1 MSSSPSSSAQAARE
15 ALAARL
21 RELRLD
27 AGLTGRD
34 VAARCGWHPAKS
46 SRLENAKTG
55 PSDDDIRAWCRACGA
70 EDQAADLIAASHT
83 AESMYVQWRRLQ
95 RTGLRR
101 LQESYV
107 PLYER
112 TRHFRVYSSRVIP
125 GVLQTE
131 EYARALLATIAG
143 FRRLPDDS
151 AEAASARVARS
162 HVIREGGHS
171 FALLMEEDVLYYR
184 YGGVRAMSAQLGYLL
199 SVMPLPSVSLGII
212 PRAAPRRMWG
222 QETFT
227 MFDDQ
232 RVHVE
237 LLTAKVTV
245 TQPSDVITYAR
256 AFAELSKMA
265 VHGSEARALVTAA
278 ISVLEE

>member
-1 MSSSPSSSAQAARE
+1 MPTSPSSSAQAARE
-15 ALAARL
+15 ALAGRL

-34 VAARCGWHPAKS
+34 LAAECGWHPAKS
-46 SRLENAKTG
+46 SRIEHAKST
-55 PSDDDIRAWCRACGA
+55 PSDDDIRAWARVCGA
-70 EDQAADLIAASHT
+70 DDQVADLIAANRS

-112 TRHFRVYSSRVIP
+112 TRHFRVYATRVIP

-131 EYARALLATIAG
+131 DYARALLSGIAR
-143 FRRLPDDS
+143 FRRVPDDS

-184 YGGVRAMSAQLGYLL
+184 YGDVEAMSAQLGYLL
-199 SVMPLPSVSLGII
+199 SVMPLPSVSLGVI
-212 PRAAPRRMWG
+212 PRTAPRSMWG

-245 TQPSDVITYAR
+245 TQPSEVATYAR

-265 VHGSEARALVTAA
+265 VYGSAARTLIAAA
-278 ISVLEE
+278 INALD

>member
-1 MSSSPSSSAQAARE
+1 MHTSPSSSAQAARA

-27 AGLTGRD
+27 AGLSGRD
-34 VAARCGWHPAKS
+34 VATLCGWHPAKS

-70 EDQAADLIAASHT
+70 EDQAVDLVT
-83 AESMYVQWRRLQ
+83 ANRTAVSMYVEWKRLQ

-112 TRHFRVYSSRVIP
+112 TRHFRVYSSRVVP

-131 EYARALLATIAG
+131 EYARALLANIAA
-143 FRRLPDDS
+143 FRGLPDDS
-151 AEAASARVARS
+151 AEAAAARVARS
-162 HVIREGGHS
+162 HVVREGGRR
-171 FALLMEEDVLYYR
+171 FALIMEEDVLHFR
-184 YGGVRAMSAQLGYLL
+184 YGGAVAMSTQLAHLL
-199 SVMPLPSVSLGII
+199 AVMALPSVSLGVI
-212 PRAAPRRMWG
+212 PRTATRGMWG

-227 MFDDQ
+227 MFDDE

-245 TQPSDVITYAR
+245 TQPSEIATYAR
-256 AFAELSKMA
+256 AFAELAKMA
-265 VHGSEARALVTAA
+265 VYGDDARALVRAA
-278 ISVLEE
+278 IGTLQ

>member
-1 MSSSPSSSAQAARE
+1 MPASPSSSAQAARE

-27 AGLTGRD
+27 AGLTCLD
-34 VAARCGWHPAKS
+34 VAVACGWHKSKS
-46 SRLENAKTG
+46 SRLENAKTA
-55 PSDDDIRAWCRACGA
+55 PSDDDIRAWCTACGA
-70 EDQAADLIAASHT
+70 ADQAADLIAASRT
-83 AESMYVQWRRLQ
+83 AESMYVQWRRLE

-107 PLYER
+107 PLYEQ
-112 TRHFRVYSSRVIP
+112 TRHFRVYSSRVMP

-131 EYARALLATIAG
+131 DYARALLSTIAG

-184 YGGVRAMSAQLGYLL
+184 YGDAEAMSAQLAYLL
-199 SVMPLPSVSLGII
+199 AVMPLASVSLGII
-212 PRAAPRRMWG
+212 PRTAPRGMWG

-245 TQPSDVITYAR
+245 TQPSEVATYAR
-256 AFAELSKMA
+256 AFGDLAKMA
-265 VHGSEARALVTAA
+265 VYGKEARALISAA
-278 ISVLEE
+278 ISALA

>member
-1 MSSSPSSSAQAARE
+1 MHASPSSSAQAARA
-15 ALAARL
+15 ALASRL

-27 AGLTGRD
+27 AGLKGCD
-34 VAARCGWHPAKS
+34 VAALCGWHPAKS

-70 EDQAADLIAASHT
+70 EDQAEDLISANRAV
-83 AESMYVQWRRLQ
+83 ESMYVEWKRLQ

-112 TRHFRVYSSRVIP
+112 TRHFRVYSSRVVP
-125 GVLQTE
+125 GLLQTE
-131 EYARALLATIAG
+131 EYTRALLANIAK
-143 FRRLPDDS
+143 FRGLTDDS

-162 HVIREGGHS
+162 HGVREGGRRL
-171 FALLMEEDVLYYR
+171 ALVMEQDVLHFR
-184 YGGVRAMSAQLGYLL
+184 YGDAGTMSAQLAQLL
-199 SVMPLPSVSLGII
+199 SAMALPSVALGVI
-212 PRAAPRRMWG
+212 PRTTPRGMWG

-245 TQPSDVITYAR
+245 TQPSEVTLYAR
-256 AFAELSKMA
+256 AFAELAKMA
-265 VHGSEARALVTAA
+265 VYGDDARALVRAA
-278 ISVLEE
+278 IVSLG

>member
-1 MSSSPSSSAQAARE
+1 MPASPSSSAQAARE

-27 AGLTGRD
+27 AGLRCLD
-34 VAARCGWHPAKS
+34 VAVACGWHKSKS
-46 SRLENAKTG
+46 SRLENAKTA

-70 EDQAADLIAASHT
+70 ADQAADLIAVSRT
-83 AESMYVQWRRLQ
+83 AESMYVQWRRLE

-107 PLYER
+107 PLYEQ
-112 TRHFRVYSSRVIP
+112 TRHFRVYSSRVMP

-131 EYARALLATIAG
+131 DYARALLSTIAG

-162 HVIREGGHS
+162 HVIREGGHR

-184 YGGVRAMSAQLGYLL
+184 YGDAGAMSAQLGHLL
-199 SVMPLPSVSLGII
+199 AVMPLASVSLGII
-212 PRAAPRRMWG
+212 PRTVPRGMWG

-245 TQPSDVITYAR
+245 TQPSEVAIYAR
-256 AFAELSKMA
+256 AFGDLAKMA
-265 VHGSEARALVTAA
+265 VYGKDARALISAA
-278 ISVLEE
+278 INALA

>member
-1 MSSSPSSSAQAARE
+1 MPDSPSSSAQAARE

-27 AGLTGRD
+27 AGLAGRD
-34 VAARCGWHPAKS
+34 VAAACGWHPAKV
-46 SRLENAKTG
+46 SRIEHAKST
-55 PSDDDIRAWCRACGA
+55 PSDDDLRAWCGACGA
-70 EDQAADLIAASHT
+70 GEQSDDLIAESRT

-112 TRHFRVYSSRVIP
+112 TRHFRVYSSRVVP

-131 EYARALLATIAG
+131 DYARALLSTIAQ
-143 FRRLPDDS
+143 FRHVPDD
-151 AEAASARVARS
+151 ADRAATARVARS
-162 HVIREGGHS
+162 QIVYEGRHTFG
-171 FALLMEEDVLYYR
+171 LLLEEDVLYYQ
-184 YGGVRAMSAQLGYLL
+184 YGDTAAMYAQLGHLL
-199 SVMPLPSVSLGII
+199 AVMQLASVSVGVI
-212 PRAAPRRMWG
+212 PRTARRSMWG

-227 MFDDQ
+227 MFDDA

-245 TQPSDVITYAR
+245 TQPSEVAAYAR
-256 AFAELSKMA
+256 AFRALSEMA
-265 VHGSEARALVTAA
+265 VYGAAARALITEA
-278 ISVLEE
+278 INSLE

>member
-1 MSSSPSSSAQAARE
+1 MSASPSSSAQAARE
-15 ALAARL
+15 ALASRL

-27 AGLTGRD
+27 AGLHGRD
-34 VAARCGWHPAKS
+34 VAALAGWHPSKA
-46 SRLENAKTG
+46 SRIENAKTA
-55 PSDDDIRAWCRACGA
+55 PSDDDLRAWARACGV
-70 EDQAADLIAASHT
+70 EDQAADLIAANRS
-83 AESMYVQWRRLQ
+83 AESAYIQWRRLQ

-112 TRHFRVYSSRVIP
+112 TRHFRVYASRVVP

-131 EYARALLATIAG
+131 DYARALLSGIAC
-143 FRRLPDDS
+143 FRRVPDDS

-171 FALLMEEDVLYYR
+171 FALLMEEDVLHYR
-184 YGGVRAMSAQLGYLL
+184 YGDAEAMSAQLGYLL
-199 SVMPLPSVSLGII
+199 AVMPLPSLSLGII
-212 PRAAPRRMWG
+212 PRSVPRSMWG

-245 TQPSDVITYAR
+245 TQPSEVATYAR

-265 VHGSEARALVTAA
+265 VYGAQARALITAA
-278 ISVLEE
+278 ISSLG